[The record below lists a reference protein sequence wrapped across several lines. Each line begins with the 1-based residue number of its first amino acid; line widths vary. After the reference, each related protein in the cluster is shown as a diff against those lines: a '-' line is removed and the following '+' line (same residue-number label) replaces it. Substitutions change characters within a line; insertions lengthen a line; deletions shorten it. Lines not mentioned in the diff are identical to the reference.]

1 MEARKKRQH
10 RIGLGVLKLHFKTC
24 NIHGSSLR
32 LYFCHVKT
40 AYLFAKFL
48 EPSRSLQY
56 CPSCYRSRCL
66 IRKGGGLRN
75 PKFENAGCRVDHVS
89 SCLNHGT
96 EQAYTWL
103 G

>member
-48 EPSRSLQY
+48 EPSKVSPVLSKLLSLALPHPQRGR
-56 CPSCYRSRCL
+56 PAQ
-66 IRKGGGLRN
+66 
-75 PKFENAGCRVDHVS
+75 PEV
-89 SCLNHGT
+89 
-96 EQAYTWL
+96 
-103 G
+103 